1 MSRSRSAGLRRLAG
15 LLLLVAC
22 SEAPPEGGFTAT
34 GSVACEAAARS
45 RWASSGRGYR
55 KTAEYGLA
63 TSRWLGG
70 LAGVAHAESV
80 LVASDLSQPQVLILD
95 PGLERARSF
104 GRSGDGPGEL
114 ARFSPQMLSVTS
126 PDWTAVRGDTIIV
139 YDGERLSKF
148 ALDGRHLG
156 YIAREGELARLAP
169 GESRLRATP
178 EGVFFPIGGYL
189 SPETRP
195 ENPVPWSLKRLAG
208 QMVYGVL
215 DLSLP
220 ALPRRQGGSTVR
232 VGLQAVPLWDV
243 HGGCVIAAD
252 GQGRWLVR
260 ATTDGV
266 NRDRIP
272 VHLPDPR
279 RSEAELA
286 EERMLAGQA
295 SPGRTKLP
303 EPTAL
308 RRIQALIVDPDGFV
322 WLLPVQPDWRAA
334 SELEVYLVSLATAET
349 VVDTVPSF
357 PKVFGSSGTYYGEI
371 RGPDREVVLARFDR
385 VK

>member
-1 MSRSRSAGLRRLAG
+1 M
-15 LLLLVAC
+15 
-22 SEAPPEGGFTAT
+22 
-34 GSVACEAAARS
+34 
-45 RWASSGRGYR
+45 
-55 KTAEYGLA
+55 
-63 TSRWLGG
+63 
-70 LAGVAHAESV
+70 
-80 LVASDLSQPQVLILD
+80 ASDISQPQVLILD
-95 PGLERARSF
+95 PVLEQARSF

-148 ALDGRHLG
+148 ALDGRFLG

-169 GESRLRATP
+169 WESRLRATP
-178 EGVFFPIGGYL
+178 EGMFFPIGGYL
-189 SPETRP
+189 SAETQR

-208 QMVYGVL
+208 ERVHEVL

-232 VGLQAVPLWDV
+232 TGLQAVPMWDV
-243 HGGCVIAAD
+243 HGGCVVAAD

-286 EERMLAGQA
+286 EERRLAGQA
-295 SPGRTKLP
+295 SGGRTKLP

-322 WLLPVQPDWRAA
+322 WILPVQPDWRTAP
-334 SELEVYLVSLATAET
+334 ELEVYLVSLATAET
-349 VVDTVPSF
+349 VVDTVPAF
-357 PKVFGSSGTYYGEI
+357 PKVFGPSGTYYGEI

-385 VK
+385 LQ

>member
-1 MSRSRSAGLRRLAG
+1 MSRSRSAGLLRLAG

-22 SEAPPEGGFTAT
+22 SEAPPESGLTAK

-45 RWASSGRGYR
+45 RWEPSGRGYR

-70 LAGVAHAESV
+70 LAGVAHADSV
-80 LVASDLSQPQVLILD
+80 LVASDLSHPQVLILD

-114 ARFSPQMLSVTS
+114 PRFSPQMLSVTS
-126 PDWTAVRGDTIIV
+126 PDWTTVRGDTIIV

-148 ALDGRHLG
+148 ALDGRFLG
-156 YIAREGELARLAP
+156 YIAREGDLARLAP
-169 GESRLRATP
+169 WESRLRAAP

-189 SPETRP
+189 SDETRR

-208 QMVYGVL
+208 ERVYEVL
-215 DLSLP
+215 DLYLP

-232 VGLQAVPLWDV
+232 TGLQAVPLWDV
-243 HGGCVIAAD
+243 HGGCAIAAD

-295 SPGRTKLP
+295 SGRTKLP

-322 WLLPVQPDWRAA
+322 WILPVQPDWRTA

-357 PKVFGSSGTYYGEI
+357 PKAFGPSGTYYGEL

-385 VK
+385 VQ